1 MLVKEMKFLPFAM
14 FFLDN
19 VSNEARGYNDF
30 EEAYSYNARLQISNT
45 ITMGGTLV
53 LSSFEERDSDTK
65 SDSED

>member
-14 FFLDN
+14 CFLDN